1 MMRITSLVG
10 KVVIVT
16 GGAQGIG
23 QAIVTDCAGAG
34 AEVVIAD
41 LQAAA
46 AQQTAQQVAEA
57 TGQKVI
63 AIPTDVTD
71 LDSVRQ
77 MADQVI
83 AHWGKIDVLVNNAGW
98 DQFRFF
104 LQTTP
109 EFWDKV
115 IAINYKGV
123 LNTCY
128 ALLPHMI
135 AQKSGAII
143 NLASDAGRVGSMG
156 EAVYSGCKGAVIAFS
171 KTLAREH
178 ARDNIR
184 VNVVAPG
191 ITETALLQSLRE
203 TETGQKVV
211 AAVAKTIPLGRR
223 AGQVEEISPAVV
235 FLASEA
241 ARYITGQVLSINGGL
256 TMVD

>member
-1 MMRITSLVG
+1 MTMVSLIG

-23 QAIVTDCAGAG
+23 RAIVTDCVRAG

-41 LQAAA
+41 VQEAAA
-46 AQQTAQQVAEA
+46 GETARSVGQV
-57 TGQKVI
+57 TGQTVL
-63 AIPTDVTD
+63 AIPTDVAN
-71 LDSVRQ
+71 LESVRH
-77 MADQVI
+77 MAAQVI
-83 AHWGKIDVLVNNAGW
+83 DRYGKIDVLINNAGW
-98 DQFRFF
+98 DRFSFF

-109 EFWDKV
+109 EFWDRV

-128 ALLPHMI
+128 TILPYLVS
-135 AQKSGAII
+135 QKSGAIV
-143 NLASDAGRVGSMG
+143 NLSSDAGRTGSMG
-156 EAVYSGCKGAVIAFS
+156 EAVYAGCKAAVIGFS

-191 ITETALLQSLRE
+191 ITDTALLRSFGE

-211 AAVAKTIPLGRR
+211 DAVARTIPLGRR

-235 FLASEA
+235 FLASDA
-241 ARYITGQVLSINGGL
+241 ARYITGQVLSVNGGL
-256 TMVD
+256 TMIG